1 MYLRLINQ
9 WATQWRMSFNPD
21 PSKQAV
27 QVIFSRKLT
36 PHVHPKIYFNNNEV
50 TITCKHKHLGLI
62 LDSKPSFESHI
73 NEKIKIARKGIG
85 IIKYLSNY
93 LPISTLG
100 QIYKMYIRPHLD
112 FCDVIYHIPNISDVS
127 VPSSRLHNLM
137 NAIEKI
143 QYQAA
148 LAITGTWKG
157 TNLDKV
163 YEQLGWESLTDRR
176 WFRRLTYF
184 YKIYIIIILPSI

>member
-1 MYLRLINQ
+1 
-9 WATQWRMSFNPD
+9 MSFNPD

-36 PHVHPKIYFNNNEV
+36 PHVQPKIYFNNNEV
-50 TITCKHKHLGLI
+50 TITCEHLGLN
-62 LDSKPSFESHI
+62 LDSKLSFESHI

-93 LPISTLG
+93 LPISTLD

-112 FCDVIYHIPNISDVS
+112 FCDVIYHIPKISDVS

-137 NAIEKI
+137 KAIEKI
-143 QYQAA
+143 QYQTA
-148 LAITGTWKG
+148 LAITA
-157 TNLDKV
+157 L
-163 YEQLGWESLTDRR
+163 
-176 WFRRLTYF
+176 
-184 YKIYIIIILPSI
+184 